1 MRLLVHRLLPWL
13 VFVAGVV
20 ITLISYRVVWLE
32 GHNDLQREFNQ
43 RGKEVVT
50 RIQNRMNAYEQVLR
64 GVRGLFIASENVSW
78 HEFRDYVVNLNLDEK
93 YPGIQGVGFS
103 MWVPSAG
110 KVALIESIRSEGFPE
125 FAIHPDGE
133 RPVYT
138 PSIYL
143 EPFSQRNLRAFGYD
157 MYTDDV
163 RRAAMDE
170 AWSSGRAAMSGRVKL
185 VQEDGREEQPGFL
198 LYVPV
203 YRRGVSIA
211 SSEERLGNLLGWA
224 YAPFRAHD
232 LMDGVLGRYREG
244 LDLHIFDGHAVDRA
258 HLLYDS
264 DHHLSRGE
272 TERESPAL
280 FHFEER
286 FEMFGRSWMITVR
299 SRAAYESMPREQDGR
314 LILYSGLL
322 ATVLFSLLVWQLV
335 TGRSRSLALAE
346 EMTRELRES
355 EIERRRGEALVR
367 AMVDTVVNAI
377 IVIDANKLVQ
387 LFNPSAERIF
397 GYSQAEM
404 LGKSVNLLI
413 HEPVPDA
420 HDGFG
425 DHQLADGENKVIG
438 MGREI
443 TCLRKDGSPFQAE
456 LFVSDMNVGGF
467 RMFVG
472 VINDITERKRAEE
485 SLILAR
491 RVFENAGEA
500 ILITDPKGRI
510 TDVNPAYERITGYA
524 QEEVLGKSPSVTKSG
539 RHDGEFYRGMWNQ
552 LIADGKWEG
561 EIWDRRK
568 NGEIFPKWVSISAI
582 RNAGG
587 DLTHYM
593 AIFMDITDQKAV
605 ENKLERLAF
614 YDALTGLPNR
624 MFFHER
630 LARDIVLAK
639 RQKNNLAVMFIDLDR
654 FKWVND
660 TLGHEIGDELLKEIS
675 RRLKICVR
683 ESDTVARMG
692 GDEFTIIL
700 TNLHSTDH
708 VAAVA
713 QKIIASVR
721 EPVHLCG
728 QNVYVGASVGI
739 SMFPVDSSNMETLI
753 KHADMAMY
761 HAKEGGR
768 NTFRFASTDQHAKAF
783 DRIAMEDDL
792 YKALD
797 RQELVP
803 FYQPKWDLQK
813 QCLCGAEALIRWI
826 KPDGKLINPGQFIP
840 LAEETGLILP
850 IGKRILETA
859 STDTASWTHGK
870 GSCPF
875 KMAVNLSSREFQ
887 QADLLE
893 QVRDIL
899 AKTGLSPERL
909 EIEITE
915 SMVMGNVEK
924 AIGIMNRLRELGIS
938 LAMDDFGTG
947 YSSLGYLKRF
957 PLNTL
962 KIDQS
967 FIRDLPACEGDG
979 AIVEAILS
987 MAKGLKMYVV
997 AEGVETE
1004 AQMRYLEE
1012 RGCESIQG
1020 YLIGRPMPEADF
1032 ARIFPTGKK

>member
-1 MRLLVHRLLPWL
+1 MKVRFHKWLPWVVL
-13 VFVAGVV
+13 CIGLGVTC
-20 ITLISYRVVWLE
+20 IAQRAATMDAHQE
-32 GHNDLQREFNQ
+32 LQRELEF
-43 RGKEVVT
+43 RGEEIAT
-50 RIQNRMNAYEQVLR
+50 RIIQRMMAYEQVLR
-64 GVRGLFIASENVSW
+64 GVRGLFISSEEVTRTDFHN
-78 HEFRDYVVNLNLDEK
+78 YVAELALEEK

-103 MWVPSAG
+103 LSIPPDQ
-110 KVALIESIRSEGFPE
+110 KNQHIETIRKQGFPE
-125 FAIHPDGE
+125 YHIHPDGE
-133 RPVYT
+133 RPLYT
-138 PSIYL
+138 SIIYL
-143 EPFSQRNLRAFGYD
+143 EPFVDRNLRAFGFD
-157 MYTDDV
+157 MYAEAV
-163 RRAAMDE
+163 RRAAMDA
-170 AWSSGRAAMSGRVKL
+170 AWFSGKSAITGKVRL
-185 VQEDGREEQPGFL
+185 VQEDGQKEQAGLL
-198 LYVPV
+198 LYVPI
-203 YRRGVSIA
+203 YRNVTP
-211 SSEERLGNLLGWA
+211 LGDPDARKANLLGWSHA
-224 YAPFRAHD
+224 TFRAND
-232 LMDGVLGRYREG
+232 LMAGIMGRYASG
-244 LDLHIFDGHAVDRA
+244 LDLEIFDGPELDVSTI
-258 HLLYDS
+258 LYHS
-264 DHHLSRGE
+264 DQHTMQSGQVAE
-272 TERESPAL
+272 PL
-280 FHFEER
+280 FR
-286 FEMFGRSWMITVR
+286 FTRQIAFFGRVWTLNVR
-299 SRAAYESMPREQDGR
+299 SLPVFEAALVSQGVGVIQYT
-314 LILYSGLL
+314 GLL
-322 ATVLFSLLVWQLV
+322 ASVLMSLLVWQLV
-335 TGRSRSLALAE
+335 SGRARALALAE

-355 EIERRRGEALVR
+355 EVERRRGEALVR
-367 AMVDTVVNAI
+367 AVVDTVVNAI
-377 IVIDANKLVQ
+377 IVIDVNKIVQ
-387 LFNPSAERIF
+387 VFNPAARRMF
-397 GYSQAEM
+397 GFTEEEI
-404 LGKSVNLLI
+404 LGNNVNLLMPD
-413 HEPVPDA
+413 PVKGA
-420 HDGFG
+420 HDGYVERYLE
-425 DHQLADGENKVIG
+425 HGERKVIG
-438 MGREI
+438 TGREV
-443 TCLRKDGSPFQAE
+443 TCLRKDKSLFPAE
-456 LFVSDMNVGGF
+456 LFINEMNVNGF

-472 VINDITERKRAEE
+472 VVNDITGRKRAED

-500 ILITDPKGRI
+500 ILITDPQGRI
-510 TDVNPAYERITGYA
+510 TDVNPAYERITGYSRA
-524 QEEVLGKSPSVTKSG
+524 EVLGKSPNVTKSG
-539 RHDGEFYRGMWNQ
+539 RHDAEFYRGMWTQ
-552 LIADGKWEG
+552 LLAAGNWEG

-582 RNAGG
+582 RNAT
-587 DLTHYM
+587 DELTHYM

-605 ENKLERLAF
+605 EHKLERLAF

-660 TLGHEIGDELLKEIS
+660 TLGHEAGDALLKEIS
-675 RRLKICVR
+675 QRLRACVR

-692 GDEFTIIL
+692 GDEFTVIL
-700 TNLHSTDH
+700 TSLSSTDH
-708 VAAVA
+708 VSAVA

-739 SMFPVDSSNMETLI
+739 SMFPVDSSSMETLI

-761 HAKEGGR
+761 QAKEGGR
-768 NTFRFASTDQHAKAF
+768 NTFRFASTDEHTKAF

-797 RQELVP
+797 RHELVP
-803 FYQPKWDLQK
+803 YYQPKWDLQN

-826 KPDGKLINPGQFIP
+826 KPDGKLVNPGQFIP

-850 IGKRILETA
+850 IGKRMLEIATGHTA
-859 STDTASWTHGK
+859 VWTHGK
-870 GSCPF
+870 GNCPF

-887 QADLLE
+887 QTDLLE
-893 QVRDIL
+893 QVRDVL

-924 AIGIMNRLRELGIS
+924 AIAIMNRLRDLGVS

-967 FIRDLPACEGDG
+967 FVRDLPACEGDG

-987 MAKGLKMYVV
+987 MAKGLKMHVV

-1004 AQMRYLEE
+1004 AQKRYLEE

-1032 ARIFPTGKK
+1032 ARIFPTGKW

>member
-1 MRLLVHRLLPWL
+1 MKVLFYKWLPWMVL
-13 VFVAGVV
+13 CIGLGVTYVAQ
-20 ITLISYRVVWLE
+20 RVATIDVHHE
-32 GHNDLQREFNQ
+32 MQRELVY
-43 RGKEVVT
+43 RAKDIAT
-50 RIQNRMNAYEQVLR
+50 RITQRMMAYEQVLR
-64 GVRGLFIASENVSW
+64 GVRGLFVASAPVTRAR
-78 HEFRDYVVNLNLDEK
+78 FRDYVSELVLEEK

-103 MWVPSAG
+103 LRIPPDQKA
-110 KVALIESIRSEGFPE
+110 AHIESIRLEGFPE
-125 FAIHPDGE
+125 YSIRPDGE
-133 RPVYT
+133 RALYT
-138 PSIYL
+138 SILYL
-143 EPFSQRNLRAFGYD
+143 EPFTNRNLRAFGFD
-157 MYTDDV
+157 MYSDDV
-163 RRAAMDE
+163 RRAAME
-170 AWSSGRAAMSGRVKL
+170 KAWESGKSVLSGKVKL
-185 VQEDGREEQPGFL
+185 VQEDGVQEQPGFL

-203 YRRGVSIA
+203 YHSVSSQGIPDEYKA
-211 SSEERLGNLLGWA
+211 DMNGWTHST
-224 YAPFRAHD
+224 FRASD
-232 LMDGVLGRYREG
+232 LMEGILGRYSEG
-244 LDLHIFDGHAVDRA
+244 LDLEIFDGSQEDRSN
-258 HLLYDS
+258 LLYDS
-264 DHHLSRGE
+264 DGHLSSPRNGP
-272 TERESPAL
+272 ESIFRTTDRL
-280 FHFEER
+280 GL
-286 FEMFGRSWMITVR
+286 FGRVWTLSVR
-299 SRAAYESMPREQDGR
+299 SLPSFEAGLARQGIGVIHYTG
-314 LILYSGLL
+314 ILAS
-322 ATVLFSLLVWQLV
+322 VLFALLVWQLV
-335 TGRSRSLALAE
+335 TGRARAVSLAE

-355 EIERRRGEALVR
+355 ELERRRSEALVR

-377 IVIDANKLVQ
+377 IVIDANKIVH
-387 LFNPSAERIF
+387 LFNPAARRMF
-397 GYSQAEM
+397 GYSDEEI
-404 LGKSVNLLI
+404 LGQNVNRLI
-413 HEPVPDA
+413 PDPVHGA
-420 HDGFG
+420 HDGYV
-425 DHQLADGENKVIG
+425 DRYLASGERVVLG
-438 MGREI
+438 TCREVF
-443 TCLRKDGSPFQAE
+443 CLRKDESQFQAE
-456 LFVSDMNVGGF
+456 LFISEMNVGGF

-472 VINDITERKRAEE
+472 VIHDITDRKRAEE

-500 ILITDPKGRI
+500 ILITDAFGKI

-524 QEEVLGKSPSVTKSG
+524 RAEVLGKSPNVTKSG
-539 RHDGEFYRGMWNQ
+539 RHAAEFYKMMWNQ
-552 LIADGKWEG
+552 LTSEGKWEG

-582 RNAGG
+582 RSAAG
-587 DLTHYM
+587 DLTNYM

-624 MFFHER
+624 MFFRER
-630 LARDIVLAK
+630 LAQDIMLAK
-639 RQKNNLAVMFIDLDR
+639 RQKNKLAVMFIDLDR

-660 TLGHEIGDELLKEIS
+660 TLGHEAGDGLLKEIS
-675 RRLKICVR
+675 HRLKGCVR

-700 TNLHSTDH
+700 TNLNTTDH

-713 QKIIASVR
+713 QKIISSVR
-721 EPVHLCG
+721 EPVQLLG

-761 HAKEGGR
+761 QAKEAGR
-768 NTFRFASTDQHAKAF
+768 NTFRFASSDVHTKAF
-783 DRIAMEDDL
+783 DRISMEDDL

-803 FYQPKWDLQK
+803 YYQPKWDLIR
-813 QCLCGAEALIRWI
+813 QCLCGAEALVRWI
-826 KPDGKLINPGQFIP
+826 KPDGKLVNPGQFIP

-859 STDTASWTHGK
+859 TSDTASWTHGK
-870 GSCPF
+870 GNCPF

-893 QVRDIL
+893 QVRDVL

-924 AIGIMNRLRELGIS
+924 AIEIMNRLRDLGIS

-957 PLNTL
+957 PLSTL

-967 FIRDLPACEGDG
+967 FVRDLPASEGDG

-987 MAKGLKMYVV
+987 MAKGLKMHVV

-1004 AQMRYLEE
+1004 AQKRYLEE

-1032 ARIFPTGKK
+1032 ARLLPIGKW

>member
-1 MRLLVHRLLPWL
+1 MKVRFHKWLPWVVL
-13 VFVAGVV
+13 CIGLGVTY
-20 ITLISYRVVWLE
+20 IAQRAATMDAHQE
-32 GHNDLQREFNQ
+32 LQRELEF
-43 RGKEVVT
+43 RGREITT
-50 RIQNRMNAYEQVLR
+50 RITQRMMAYEQVLR
-64 GVRGLFIASENVSW
+64 GVRGLFVSSEAVTRT
-78 HEFRDYVVNLNLDEK
+78 EFRDYVAELTLEEN

-103 MWVPSAG
+103 QLIPSAQ
-110 KVALIESIRSEGFPE
+110 KTQHIETIRQEGFRE
-125 FAIHPDGE
+125 YHIRPDGE
-133 RPVYT
+133 RPLYT
-138 PSIYL
+138 SIIYL
-143 EPFSQRNLRAFGYD
+143 EPFTQRNLRAFGFD
-157 MYTDDV
+157 MYSEAV
-163 RRAAMDE
+163 RRAAME
-170 AWSSGRAAMSGRVKL
+170 AAWFSGKAALSGKVKL
-185 VQEDGREEQPGFL
+185 VQEDGKKEQAGFL

-203 YRRGVSIA
+203 YRNGSLHDTPETRKSTLI
-211 SSEERLGNLLGWA
+211 GWT
-224 YAPFRAHD
+224 YAPFRAND
-232 LMDGVLGRYREG
+232 LMEGILGRYSEG
-244 LDLHIFDGHAVDRA
+244 LDLEVFDGSNVDLA
-258 HLLYDS
+258 QLLYDS
-264 DHHLSRGE
+264 DDHLTSSRVVPESSFRTSERIEFFGHVWTLSVRSLPRFE
-272 TERESPAL
+272 TELATQRIGVI
-280 FHFEER
+280 HY
-286 FEMFGRSWMITVR
+286 T
-299 SRAAYESMPREQDGR
+299 
-314 LILYSGLL
+314 GLL
-322 ATVLFSLLVWQLV
+322 ASVLFSLLVWQLV
-335 TGRSRSLALAE
+335 TGRARAITLAE
-346 EMTRELRES
+346 VMTRELRES
-355 EIERRRGEALVR
+355 EVERRRGEAMVH
-367 AMVDTVVNAI
+367 AMIETVVNAI
-377 IVIDANKLVQ
+377 LVIDANKIVHV
-387 LFNPSAERIF
+387 FNPAAERKF
-397 GYSQAEM
+397 GFTAAEII
-404 LGKSVNLLI
+404 GQNVNRLMPSPMC
-413 HEPVPDA
+413 EA
-420 HDGFG
+420 HDGYV
-425 DHQLADGENKVIG
+425 DHYMETGERKVIG
-438 MGREI
+438 IGREVI
-443 TCLRKDGSPFQAE
+443 CQRKDLSLFPAE
-456 LFVSDMNVGGF
+456 LFVSEMKVSGL

-472 VINDITERKRAEE
+472 VINDITERKRAED

-500 ILITDPKGRI
+500 ILITDPQGRI
-510 TDVNPAYERITGYA
+510 TDVNPAYERITGYSRA
-524 QEEVLGKSPSVTKSG
+524 EVLGKSPNVTKSG
-539 RHDGEFYRGMWNQ
+539 RHDAEFYRGMWNQ
-552 LIADGKWEG
+552 LLAAGNWEG

-582 RNAGG
+582 RNAT
-587 DLTHYM
+587 DELTHYM

-605 ENKLERLAF
+605 EHKLERLAF

-660 TLGHEIGDELLKEIS
+660 TLGHEAGDALLKEIS
-675 RRLKICVR
+675 QRLRACVR

-692 GDEFTIIL
+692 GDEFTVIL
-700 TNLHSTDH
+700 TSLSSTDH
-708 VAAVA
+708 VSAVA

-739 SMFPVDSSNMETLI
+739 SMFPVDSSSMETLI

-761 HAKEGGR
+761 QAKEGGR
-768 NTFRFASTDQHAKAF
+768 NTFRFASTDEHTKAF

-797 RQELVP
+797 RHELVP
-803 FYQPKWDLQK
+803 YYQPKWDLQN

-826 KPDGKLINPGQFIP
+826 KPDGKLVNPGQFIP

-850 IGKRILETA
+850 IGKRMLEIATGHTA
-859 STDTASWTHGK
+859 VWTHGK
-870 GSCPF
+870 GNCPF

-887 QADLLE
+887 QTDLLE
-893 QVRDIL
+893 QVRDVL

-924 AIGIMNRLRELGIS
+924 AIAIMNRLRDLGVS

-967 FIRDLPACEGDG
+967 FVRDLPACEGDG

-987 MAKGLKMYVV
+987 MAKGLKMHVV

-1004 AQMRYLEE
+1004 AQKRYLEE

-1032 ARIFPTGKK
+1032 ARIFPTGKW